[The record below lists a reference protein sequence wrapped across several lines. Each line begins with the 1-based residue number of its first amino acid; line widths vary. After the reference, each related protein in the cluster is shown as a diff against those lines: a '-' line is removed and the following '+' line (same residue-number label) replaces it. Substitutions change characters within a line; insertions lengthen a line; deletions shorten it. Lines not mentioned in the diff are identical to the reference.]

1 MELGVGG
8 KNEDFLSKRKSP
20 FLETKNE
27 EPRLGL
33 TCGEVDQNRAIRHFS
48 TFFEIFEIFD

>member
-48 TFFEIFEIFD
+48 TFFDIFEIFE